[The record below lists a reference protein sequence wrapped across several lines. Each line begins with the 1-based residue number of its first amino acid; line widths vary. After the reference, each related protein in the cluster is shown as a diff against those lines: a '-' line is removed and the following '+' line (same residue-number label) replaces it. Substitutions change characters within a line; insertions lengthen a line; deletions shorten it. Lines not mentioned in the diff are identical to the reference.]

1 MLLFPEKVIRQP
13 MDNTLR
19 HELRSAVAPFERP
32 VAATSV
38 VQFVSTLALY
48 VGCCALMYWSLS
60 LSYAVTL
67 ALAFPAAAFLIRL
80 FIVQHDCG
88 HGSFFLSQR
97 ANTVVGRICSVFT
110 LAPYASWRR
119 QHAAHHANWNNL
131 DRRESGADIYSSWLT
146 VKEFRALSRWRRLM
160 HRVALHPL
168 VAHGVLPP
176 AIFLLLYRAPFDTPK
191 SWTRERRS
199 VYATNLA
206 IAAIV
211 LPLVW
216 TLSLGAVIA
225 VQLPI
230 VAVRR
235 SASLRQR
242 TLLPPGRLEL
252 CRRVAARLVIPQA
265 AAGSAMGH
273 RQYRFSSHS
282 PPRAT
287 HPELSSRILLSG
299 ERGAAE
305 RSAADDRPRPAFA
318 GTGAVGR
325 TAAEVRPLLG
335 RRLTEIL
342 RPARHTARTVRRRQ
356 RGM

>member
-230 VAVRR
+230 VVITTVFGVWLFGVQHRFDSARYYR
-235 SASLRQR
+235 QADWSFAGASLHGSSY
-242 TLLPPGRLEL
+242 LKLPRVLQWATGNIGFHHIHHLAPRIPNYRLESCYRANAVL
-252 CRRVAARLVIPQA
+252 RSEAPLTIGRALRSLGLALWDE
-265 AAGSAMGH
+265 
-273 RQYRFSSHS
+273 RQQKFVRFSD
-282 PPRAT
+282 
-287 HPELSSRILLSG
+287 
-299 ERGAAE
+299 AA
-305 RSAADDRPRPAFA
+305 
-318 GTGAVGR
+318 
-325 TAAEVRPLLG
+325 
-335 RRLTEIL
+335 
-342 RPARHTARTVRRRQ
+342 
-356 RGM
+356 